1 MKPKTKQLLQYFILL
16 VAGVVLCYLFFRNFQ
31 FSELQQNISTGN
43 FSWFYLVMLV
53 SAMVYIIRTLRWQML
68 IKAMGYETKFMNA
81 LAALSISYFVSFV
94 IPRLGEVTRC
104 LSVKKKHDIPFMELL
119 GTVII
124 ERVVDI
130 FSLMIILLLTVILQ
144 FNHIIDYVKSNVLQ
158 PVYHSVILK
167 IMNGNTAVL
176 FALIAVIGIS
186 TAVFFYFRKQLRQRT
201 PKIIIKFIEGLKHAV
216 TSIGQLKQKK
226 LFFLYTFSIWV
237 CYYLMTYFWF
247 FVFKETSVLTW
258 GACLS
263 ILSIGT
269 IGRSIPVQGAG
280 MGTYH
285 FFVTGVAMLYGLTEQ
300 WGKTLA
306 TVIHLGQTFFTFA
319 MGLLGLIIFFV
330 MYWKKREKPL
340 PDHSLQAKDIIKN
353 NRTFE

>member
-1 MKPKTKQLLQYFILL
+1 MFVSVL
-16 VAGVVLCYLFFRNFQ
+16 VYVFR
-31 FSELQQNISTGN
+31 
-43 FSWFYLVMLV
+43 V
-53 SAMVYIIRTLRWQML
+53 LRWQML
-68 IKAMGYETKFMNA
+68 IKAIGYETKFYNA
-81 LAALSISYFVSFV
+81 FAALSISYFVSFI

-104 LSVKKKHDIPFMELL
+104 LSIKKQHDIPFMELL

-130 FSLMIILLLTVILQ
+130 ISLIIILVLTLILQ
-144 FNHIIDYVKSNVLQ
+144 FHEVMDYVKENVFH
-158 PVYHSVILK
+158 PIYNGIILK
-167 IMNGNTAVL
+167 LFQGNTTV
-176 FALIAVIGIS
+176 LIAVILVV
-186 TAVFFYFRKQLRQRT
+186 AVVAFLFFRFRKYIREKSPRMVIQ
-201 PKIIIKFIEGLKHAV
+201 FIEGLKHGIA
-216 TSIGQLKQKK
+216 SIAALKQKT
-226 LFFLYTFSIWV
+226 LFIIYTFLIWV

-285 FFVTGVAMLYGLTEQ
+285 FFVTGVVMLYGLTEQ

-319 MGLLGLIIFFV
+319 MGLVGLIIFFAV
-330 MYWKKREKPL
+330 YWGKRKG
-340 PDHSLQAKDIIKN
+340 Q
-353 NRTFE
+353 